1 MSRWLPALVALALF
15 GGLVAMGWF
24 APEHL
29 ANPDM
34 SVGLKGWREV
44 PPFGTDTRGR
54 PLLEYAM
61 QGARVVVL
69 PAVVAGAFVGA
80 MSVLGG
86 LLRCV
91 GDTRV
96 DTAIAAFGEIV
107 GALPRMVVILVAAIL
122 IPSTDRSLLPLA
134 LAWAVLCSPGA
145 MDEAAAVAE
154 RLGGAR
160 FVEAL
165 RAHGFSW
172 NRIFLYH
179 IVALN
184 LRPVVVRQACETMT
198 QVTFLELALSY
209 LSVQQNQSSFTH
221 PDALRSWADLLKLG
235 YPSLV
240 VPNLPGSDALNTGH
254 ALATGLLL
262 VGVVVLFARLGTY
275 AARAR

>member
-1 MSRWLPALVALALF
+1 MTRWLPALLAVGIFAALAAL
-15 GGLVAMGWF
+15 GWS

-29 ANPDM
+29 SEPDP
-34 SVGLKGWREV
+34 SRALASWGAV
-44 PPFGTDTRGR
+44 PPFGTDSMGR

-61 QGARVVVL
+61 QGAKVVVL
-69 PAVVAGAFVGA
+69 PAVIAGAAVGA
-80 MSVLGG
+80 MSVVGG

-91 GDTRV
+91 ADARV
-96 DTAIAAFGEIV
+96 DTIVAGFGEVV

-122 IPSTDRSLLPLA
+122 IPSNDRSLLPLA
-134 LAWAVLCSPGA
+134 LTWAVLCSPGA

-172 NRIFLYH
+172 NRVFLYH
-179 IVALN
+179 IVGLN

-209 LSVQQNQSSFTH
+209 LSIQQKQSSFTH
-221 PDALRSWADLLKLG
+221 PDDLRSWADLLKVG
-235 YPSLV
+235 YQALV
-240 VPNLPGSDALNTGH
+240 IPNVGTGH
-254 ALATGLLL
+254 ALAAGLTL
-262 VGVVVLFARLGTY
+262 VGAVVLFARLGTY